1 MEYDKR
7 LRIPGMIRGRTF
19 SSSRVLYKVRVH
31 FEIGLDDKVHD
42 KSTLKSTKYST
53 KVHTKLF
60 IQQFHLSL
68 QLLVS
73 YPLRF
78 YVGMDFLYPNVKLCC
93 KLPKLVEKRSILVKK
108 SYLKI

>member
-42 KSTLKSTKYST
+42 KSTLKKYKVQYKSTYKIIYST
-53 KVHTKLF
+53 ISF
-60 IQQFHLSL
+60 IPSIT
-68 QLLVS
+68 
-73 YPLRF
+73 
-78 YVGMDFLYPNVKLCC
+78 
-93 KLPKLVEKRSILVKK
+93 SIL
-108 SYLKI
+108 SFKIPCGHGLPLPRRKIVL